1 MIMIIMMIIMLCYLD
16 QGHTNLTNFL
26 KNYYNKAYARSKVN
40 FNKNYFTGIVKNVL
54 KRKLNVK

>member
-1 MIMIIMMIIMLCYLD
+1 MIMMIIMLCYLD

-26 KNYYNKAYARSKVN
+26 KNYYYNRAYARGKVN
-40 FNKNYFTGIVKNVL
+40 FNKNYFTGVVKNVL